1 MSVFIRVLEMEA
13 ADGESALQMTQF
25 SDEFQDANFHFQI
38 LQLTDQVSLKLVL
51 YTLHSCL
58 GWQLC
63 ALLWC
68 PEV

>member
-1 MSVFIRVLEMEA
+1 MEA

-51 YTLHSCL
+51 YTLHSGL
-58 GWQLC
+58 GWHLC
-63 ALLWC
+63 ALL
-68 PEV
+68 

>member
-1 MSVFIRVLEMEA
+1 MKVFIRVLEMEA

-58 GWQLC
+58 GWHLC
-63 ALLWC
+63 AL
-68 PEV
+68 V